1 MLSIYYTHYI
11 NQTINFSH
19 CHVTDDGQ
27 QMEQSKTTMKGKKE
41 KNKLSTVFKK
51 ILPNDDFSNRN
62 SPANLIKCV

>member
-41 KNKLSTVFKK
+41 KKQTVHC
-51 ILPNDDFSNRN
+51 L
-62 SPANLIKCV
+62 